1 MNRPTSGSRS
11 FPMEDFVQAL
21 TAQLDRAQDAL
32 AIKARTGRPLTFA
45 LKDLSLDLRVF
56 CESDPSGRVLWRHAS
71 PNEEAASTVRLSFT
85 SITKSMVE
93 ENTVSMSAE
102 EDPRA
107 LESLG
112 GADALRE
119 EDRERLERVG
129 VRTVGQFQ
137 RLSSGADPKSVET
150 YLGIPV
156 MRLQAALARAAKP
169 AITGNEMIKGPR
181 RLLKV
186 RGVNLTDGSVPEVR
200 LSGEPV
206 EVIESSPGELLVR
219 PLSHH
224 LEGPIEVFV
233 TGERALG
240 FYEAGS
246 PASTPPAAAAP
257 ASTAPSA
264 TAPSL
269 PVEPLSTEDPQ

>member
-1 MNRPTSGSRS
+1 MTGPSRGGRS
-11 FPMEDFVQAL
+11 FPMEDFVQSV

-32 AIKARTGRPLTFA
+32 ALKARTGRPLTFA

-56 CESDPSGRVLWRHAS
+56 CESDPAGRVLWRHAS
-71 PNEEAASTVRLSFT
+71 PNEEAASTVRLTFT

-93 ENTVSMSAE
+93 ENTVSLSAE

-107 LESLG
+107 IDSLG
-112 GADALRE
+112 GSDALRE

-129 VRTVGQFQ
+129 VRTVGQLQ
-137 RLSSGADPKSVET
+137 RLSAGADPKSVET

-156 MRLQAALARAAKP
+156 MRLQAALQRAAKP
-169 AITGNEMIKGPR
+169 AITGNEIIKQGSR

-186 RGVNLTDGSVPEVR
+186 HGVNLSDGALPEVR

-206 EVIESSPGELLVR
+206 EVLEASAGQLLVR

-224 LEGPIEVFV
+224 VEGPIEVFV

-240 FYEAGS
+240 FYDVGEA
-246 PASTPPAAAAP
+246 PAPAATPSAPAPQPVHPTPPVAPLAAE
-257 ASTAPSA
+257 
-264 TAPSL
+264 
-269 PVEPLSTEDPQ
+269 EPQ

>member
-1 MNRPTSGSRS
+1 MNRPTSGGRS

-56 CESDPSGRVLWRHAS
+56 CESDQAGRVLWRHAS

-107 LESLG
+107 LASLG
-112 GADALRE
+112 GADALSD
-119 EDRERLERVG
+119 EDRESLERVG

-137 RLSSGADPKSVET
+137 RLSAGAGPKSVET

-156 MRLQAALARAAKP
+156 MRLQAALTRASKP
-169 AITGNEMIKGPR
+169 AITGNEIIRQGPR

-186 RGVNLTDGSVPEVR
+186 RGVNLSDGSVPEVR

-206 EVIESSPGELLVR
+206 EVIEASAGELLVR

-224 LEGPIEVFV
+224 LEGQIEVFV

-240 FYEAGS
+240 FYNAGS
-246 PASTPPAAAAP
+246 PSSTPSSAAAP
-257 ASTAPSA
+257 SVVAP
-264 TAPSL
+264 
-269 PVEPLSTEDPQ
+269 PVAPLSAEDAEEAP

>member
-1 MNRPTSGSRS
+1 MNVPSRGGRT

-32 AIKARTGRPLTFA
+32 ALKARTGRPLTFA

-56 CESDPSGRVLWRHAS
+56 CESDPAGRVLWRHAS
-71 PNEEAASTVRLSFT
+71 PNEEAASTVRLTFT

-93 ENTVSMSAE
+93 ENTVSMSADD
-102 EDPRA
+102 DPRA
-107 LESLG
+107 LESIG
-112 GADALRE
+112 GADTLLE
-119 EDRERLERVG
+119 EDRQKLERVG

-137 RLSSGADPKSVET
+137 RLSAGADQKSVET

-156 MRLQAALARAAKP
+156 MRLQAALQQASKP
-169 AITGNEMIKGPR
+169 AITGNEFVRQGSKR
-181 RLLKV
+181 FLRV
-186 RGVNLTDGSVPEVR
+186 RGVNLSDGATPEVR

-206 EVIESSPGELLVR
+206 EVVESSPGELLVR

-224 LEGPIEVFV
+224 VEGPIEVFV

-240 FYEAGS
+240 FYDVGSVVS
-246 PASTPPAAAAP
+246 PAAPAAA
-257 ASTAPSA
+257 
-264 TAPSL
+264 
-269 PVEPLSTEDPQ
+269 PVAPLSAEDPQ

>member
-1 MNRPTSGSRS
+1 MTTPIRQRS

-32 AIKARTGRPLTFA
+32 ALKARTGRPLTFA

-56 CESDPSGRVLWRHAS
+56 CESDQTGRVLWRHAS
-71 PNEEAASTVRLSFT
+71 PNEEAASTVRLTFT

-93 ENTVSMSAE
+93 ENTVSLSTE

-107 LESLG
+107 LASLG
-112 GADALRE
+112 GGEVLRP
-119 EDRERLERVG
+119 EDREKLDLVG
-129 VRTVGQFQ
+129 VRTVGQLR

-156 MRLQAALARAAKP
+156 MRLQAALQQASKP
-169 AITGNEMIKGPR
+169 AITGNEIIRQGPR

-186 RGVNLTDGSVPEVR
+186 RGVNLSDGETPEVR

-206 EVIESSPGELLVR
+206 EVLESSPGELLVR
-219 PLSHH
+219 PLAHH
-224 LEGPIEVFV
+224 LEGQIEVFV
-233 TGERALG
+233 TGERATG
-240 FYEAGS
+240 FYDAG
-246 PASTPPAAAAP
+246 PG
-257 ASTAPSA
+257 PS
-264 TAPSL
+264 
-269 PVEPLSTEDPQ
+269 

>member
-1 MNRPTSGSRS
+1 MNAPSRGGRS

-32 AIKARTGRPLTFA
+32 ALKARTGRPLTFA

-56 CESDPSGRVLWRHAS
+56 CESDQAGRVLWRHAS
-71 PNEEAASTVRLSFT
+71 PNEEAASTVRLTFT

-93 ENTVSMSAE
+93 ENTVSLSAE

-107 LESLG
+107 LTSLG
-112 GADALRE
+112 GADTLRE
-119 EDRERLERVG
+119 EDREKLERVG

-137 RLSSGADPKSVET
+137 RLSAGADPKSVET

-156 MRLQAALARAAKP
+156 MRLQAALQQASKP
-169 AITGNEMIKGPR
+169 AITATRVIGNGPKR
-181 RLLKV
+181 FLSV
-186 RGVNLTDGSVPEVR
+186 RGVNLSDGAVPEVR

-206 EVIESSPGELLVR
+206 EVAESSPGELLVR

-224 LEGPIEVFV
+224 VEGQIEVLV
-233 TGERALG
+233 TGERATG
-240 FYEAGS
+240 FYDVGS
-246 PASTPPAAAAP
+246 GPTPAAP
-257 ASTAPSA
+257 ALA
-264 TAPSL
+264 TAP
-269 PVEPLSTEDPQ
+269 VAPLSAEESQ